1 MIEKISTK
9 HHYLKKKNFG
19 DYIHAKKVFE
29 GSEIKNLGENHDL
42 HVQDS
47 TLLLADE
54 LENFRNMCLKI

>member
-9 HHYLKKKNFG
+9 HHYLKKKNFA

-29 GSEIKNLGENHDL
+29 DSEIKNLGENHDL

-47 TLLLADE
+47 TLLLAD
-54 LENFRNMCLKI
+54 

>member
-9 HHYLKKKNFG
+9 HHYLKKKNLA
-19 DYIHAKKVFE
+19 DYVQAKKVFKD
-29 GSEIKNLGENHDL
+29 SEIKNLGENHNL

-54 LENFRNMCLKI
+54 FKNFRNMCLKI

>member
-9 HHYLKKKNFG
+9 HHYLKKKNLA
-19 DYIHAKKVFE
+19 DYVQAKKVFKD
-29 GSEIKNLGENHDL
+29 SEIKNLGENYNL

-54 LENFRNMCLKI
+54 FKNFRNMCLKI